1 MESKDPLVSVIIPT
15 YNNGHLISHAIDSI
29 VGQTYLNWEIIV
41 VDNTSTD
48 LTLELLDRYTEKIN
62 LRYFTIKNEG
72 IIAKSRNYG
81 IKQATGEFIA
91 FLDSDDWWEPQK
103 LKESISALNTGMDLV
118 YHDLWETRSHTMGWI
133 KRKVKTRDLKT
144 PIFTDLLLN
153 GNGIIN
159 SSVVVRKAIVE
170 KIGLIS
176 EQKSDVAWE
185 DFEYWLR
192 ISTVTEKFIRIK
204 DCLGYYWVGGGNVS
218 NPNKTITI
226 LKEIQLRFQSH
237 YIDFGKRKLYPSW
250 IFYGIL
256 TSQMATKQIQMEETH
271 VMWAKLSLRHKC
283 GIIKKIIYKM
293 IKNRKKDK

>member
-15 YNNGHLISHAIDSI
+15 YNNGHLIGYAIDSI
-29 VGQTYLNWEIIV
+29 IGQTYRNWEIIV

-48 LTLELLDRYTEKIN
+48 HTLELLEGYANKVN
-62 LRYFTIKNEG
+62 LRYFTIQNEG
-72 IIAKSRNYG
+72 VIAKSRNYG
-81 IKQATGEFIA
+81 IKQVTGEFIA

-118 YHDLWETRSHTMGWI
+118 YHDLWETKSHTMRRI

-176 EQKSDVAWE
+176 EKKSDIAWE

-192 ISTVTEKFIRIK
+192 ISTITEKFIRIK

-218 NPNKTITI
+218 NPNKTLTI
-226 LKEIQLRFQSH
+226 LKEIHLRFQSQF
-237 YIDFGKRKLYPSW
+237 IDLGKRNLYPSW
-250 IFYGIL
+250 IYYGIL
-256 TSQMATKQIQMEETH
+256 TSQIETKQIRTEDIQ
-271 VMWAKLSLRHKC
+271 VMCSKLNLKHKLF
-283 GIIKKIIYKM
+283 ILIKILFNALKI
-293 IKNRKKDK
+293 N